1 MLTNK
6 IRIAALIVM
15 LLAGCSPITVKTQ
28 FDPSAE
34 FSGLRTYDWME
45 STVDS
50 GGMRDDSDARLRI
63 QEAVDAQLAAQGYSR
78 DGSDAADFLV
88 VFHGDITKQV
98 NVNTVDRYYGA
109 RPGGGWGY
117 GPDSGWRPKR
127 ETYVT
132 EYDRGELILDIN
144 DPKTRRRMWSGT
156 ASAQVRASDSRETQ
170 DNRIREAV
178 RRMLAEFPPK

>member
-1 MLTNK
+1 MTTFTTVVASSSVGTFLDTDHRILT
-6 IRIAALIVM
+6 
-15 LLAGCSPITVKTQ
+15 T
-28 FDPSAE
+28 
-34 FSGLRTYDWME
+34 
-45 STVDS
+45 
-50 GGMRDDSDARLRI
+50 
-63 QEAVDAQLAAQGYSR
+63 
-78 DGSDAADFLV
+78 
-88 VFHGDITKQV
+88 
-98 NVNTVDRYYGA
+98 
-109 RPGGGWGY
+109 
-117 GPDSGWRPKR
+117 PDSGWRPKR